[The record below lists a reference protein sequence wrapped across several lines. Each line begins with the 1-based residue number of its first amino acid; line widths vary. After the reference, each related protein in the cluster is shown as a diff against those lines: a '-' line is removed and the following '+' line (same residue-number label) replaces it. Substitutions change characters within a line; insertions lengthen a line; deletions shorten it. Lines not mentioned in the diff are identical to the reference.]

1 MRLPIYDSRL
11 PRPVLTLQLGGLCN
25 AFGNGIVLPF
35 TLIYLHNVR
44 GMSLSVAGLVLA
56 TNATVAMVSTPVG
69 GRLVD
74 RFAGRSILATALVL
88 FSVGFAAYPF
98 VHEPWQAFAAATVTG
113 LGSGLFWPAQSTL
126 LVELTP
132 PDLRHIT
139 FGMQRVMMN
148 LGIGLG
154 ALVGGL
160 IATTDHPTSFTVLFA
175 VDAVT
180 FLLYLGVLYAFVPS
194 PKRAPRSADEVPGR
208 YADVVRN
215 GAFMRVIGL
224 NTLLIFAGM
233 SGFELLPA
241 YAKNEAGVSETA
253 IGIVFF
259 VNTVVIVLTQLPI
272 SRRSEGRRRT
282 TLLAL
287 IGVIWAASWLL
298 VPVAGI
304 WLAGVAAA
312 ILLGAAMSLFAVGEC
327 LHGAVQ
333 GPLVADLAEPRLYGR
348 YMALSALSWNVGFA
362 AGPAIGGPLLDAWP
376 TGVWIGAAAVCLF
389 SSYLSLLLDH
399 RLPAEVRRTPVA
411 V

>member
-1 MRLPIYDSRL
+1 MLDRRL
-11 PRPVLTLQLGGLCN
+11 PRSVQTLQLGGLCN

-44 GMSLSVAGLVLA
+44 GISLAVAGLVLA
-56 TNATVAMVSTPVG
+56 ANATVALVSTPVG
-69 GRLVD
+69 GHLVD
-74 RFAGRSILATALVL
+74 RFGGRQVLATALVL
-88 FSVGFAAYPF
+88 LAVGFGAYPF

-113 LGSGLFWPAQSTL
+113 VGNGFFWPAQSTL
-126 LVELTP
+126 LVGLTP
-132 PDLRHIT
+132 HELRHIT
-139 FGMQRVMMN
+139 FGMQRVVMN

-154 ALVGGL
+154 ALTGGL
-160 IATTDHPTSFTVLFA
+160 IASTSHPTSFTVLYA

-180 FLLYLGVLYAFVPS
+180 FLVYLVILFLFVPS
-194 PKRAPRSADEVPGR
+194 PDLGPREPHGTPGR
-208 YADVVRN
+208 YADVLHN

-224 NTLLIFAGM
+224 NALLIFGGFA
-233 SGFELLPA
+233 GFELLPA

-282 TLLAL
+282 MLLAL
-287 IGVIWAASWLL
+287 LGLTWAASWLL
-298 VPVAGI
+298 VPIAGI
-304 WLAGVAAA
+304 WLSGAMAAVLIGV
-312 ILLGAAMSLFAVGEC
+312 AMSLFAVGEC

-362 AGPAIGGPLLDAWP
+362 LGPAIGGPVLGAWP
-376 TGVWIGAAAVCLF
+376 TGVWIGAAALCLL
-389 SSYLSLLLDH
+389 SSYLSLALEP
-399 RLPAEVRRTPVA
+399 RLPVAARRTPVA
-411 V
+411 A